1 MKVNTILFDL
11 DGTLIDTNGII
22 VESFK
27 QVLEAY
33 LPEIEPTLD
42 LIKTFIGPPLRESFS
57 KYRDP
62 ETVEAMIKHYRNYYM
77 AHEHSYYTMYPNVD
91 FVLKE
96 LKKQG
101 YYIGIVTSKFREAA
115 WPSMV
120 HFGID
125 KLIDAYVAVDD
136 VEHAKPHREPVDKAL
151 SDIANATGAIMIGD
165 NWSDVMSGK
174 NAGILSAGVAWAFKG
189 RKQLE
194 EVEPDY
200 FLEDMTD
207 LLEILQQI
215 NHH

>member
-1 MKVNTILFDL
+1 MKINTILFDL

-22 VESFK
+22 VESFE
-27 QVLEAY
+27 QVMKEF
-33 LPEIEPTLD
+33 LPEIEPSLD
-42 LIKTFIGPPLRESFS
+42 LIKTFIGPPLVDSFS

-62 ETVEAMIKHYRNYYM
+62 ETVQAMIKHYRNYYM
-77 AHEHSYYTMYPNVD
+77 AHEHSYYNMYPDVD

-96 LKKQG
+96 LKKRG

-151 SDIANATGAIMIGD
+151 SEIPNATGAIMIGD

-189 RKQLE
+189 REQLE
-194 EVEPDY
+194 EVKPDY
-200 FLEDMTD
+200 MLESMKD
-207 LLEILQQI
+207 LIVILDELNQ
-215 NHH
+215 